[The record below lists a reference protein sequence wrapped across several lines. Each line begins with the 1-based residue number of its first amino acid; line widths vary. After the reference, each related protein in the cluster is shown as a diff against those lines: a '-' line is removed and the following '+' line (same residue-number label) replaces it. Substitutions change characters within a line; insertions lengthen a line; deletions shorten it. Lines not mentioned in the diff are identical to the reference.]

1 MYFDLQDCVFADSE
15 HGYHVGYGLSI
26 IPFVLRTSLLIPIVQ
41 ENLRSKV
48 IPVKLKLC
56 PFNHISPL
64 PFSSFPDPPAWLY
77 FLHKINFPL
86 LVCLPTN
93 KSDCLWITHCAL
105 QVLMIF
111 LIDVSQVIGGG
122 GACAPS
128 APMVPTP
135 MIPTCMYTLTPV
147 SVLVPCMDQV
157 YWPSLPQHP
166 YMIIHC
172 SAYATELIVLS
183 QRFFYAA
190 HRSTQILLCMHRY
203 HGTAWCHAHY
213 SVIAR

>member
-1 MYFDLQDCVFADSE
+1 M
-15 HGYHVGYGLSI
+15 
-26 IPFVLRTSLLIPIVQ
+26 Q
-41 ENLRSKV
+41 ENSRSKV

-56 PFNHISPL
+56 LFNHISPL

-86 LVCLPTN
+86 VVCLPTN

-122 GACAPS
+122 GGGMCPQCPHGS
-128 APMVPTP
+128 
-135 MIPTCMYTLTPV
+135 YTYDTHMHV
-147 SVLVPCMDQV
+147 HRCESVLVPCTDQV

-172 SAYATELIVLS
+172 SAYATEHIVLS
-183 QRFFYAA
+183 QQFFYAA

-203 HGTAWCHAHY
+203 HGTYCMVPCTLQCH
-213 SVIAR
+213 SQIRCCSIAPANPFQSEDMHKLEVPAPPFYPRYAK

>member
-1 MYFDLQDCVFADSE
+1 MD
-15 HGYHVGYGLSI
+15 H
-26 IPFVLRTSLLIPIVQ
+26 SLCLAG
-41 ENLRSKV
+41 
-48 IPVKLKLC
+48 
-56 PFNHISPL
+56 FND
-64 PFSSFPDPPAWLY
+64 FSNRCQPSYW
-77 FLHKINFPL
+77 
-86 LVCLPTN
+86 
-93 KSDCLWITHCAL
+93 
-105 QVLMIF
+105 
-111 LIDVSQVIGGG
+111 GG

-183 QRFFYAA
+183 QQFFYAA
-190 HRSTQILLCMHRY
+190 HRSTQILLCMHQY
-203 HGTAWCHAHY
+203 HGTYCMMPCTLQCHSQIRCCSIAPAHPFQSEDMHKLEVPAPPFY
-213 SVIAR
+213 PRYAK

>member
-1 MYFDLQDCVFADSE
+1 MYFDLQDYVFADSE

-26 IPFVLRTSLLIPIVQ
+26 IPFVLRTSLLNPIVQ

-56 PFNHISPL
+56 PFNHISTL

-86 LVCLPTN
+86 VVCLPTN

-122 GACAPS
+122 GGMCPQCPHGSYTSDTHMHVHPHTCQRPS
-128 APMVPTP
+128 ALHGPGLLAISPPTP
-135 MIPTCMYTLTPV
+135 LHDYPL
-147 SVLVPCMDQV
+147 L
-157 YWPSLPQHP
+157 SL
-166 YMIIHC
+166 C
-172 SAYATELIVLS
+172 D
-183 QRFFYAA
+183 
-190 HRSTQILLCMHRY
+190 
-203 HGTAWCHAHY
+203 
-213 SVIAR
+213 